1 MLPLNPWPLDILT
14 PAHPGFRLAGGVR
27 VGTPSMSGLQ
37 EIDSTDGGQFWRARM
52 IDIPLHCDR
61 QILTAQAIQ
70 GVARGGAGLFNV
82 PRYLLTRAPL
92 DAGSVGVPH
101 SDDSSF
107 SDTSLYSSPLP
118 QGQVTDSWL
127 LTSSFLKIR
136 MADGAELL
144 GGEEFS
150 VFYSE
155 AGYRLY
161 RIVAVVGRAGDTF
174 EVEITPPL
182 REDTPHGAFAEFA
195 QPLCTMRMTNAESF
209 LDVLEY
215 ARWADVT
222 AEFEEAFW

>member
-52 IDIPLHCDR
+52 IDIPLHCDQ

-82 PRYLLTRAPL
+82 PRYLLTRALPNT
-92 DAGSVGVPH
+92 GSVGVPH
-101 SDDSSF
+101 SDGSSF
-107 SDTSLYSSPLP
+107 SDMSRYSSPLP
-118 QGQVTDSWL
+118 QAQVTDSWL
-127 LTSSFLKIR
+127 MTSSFLKIG
-136 MADGAELL
+136 MSADAEIL

-150 VFYSE
+150 IFYSE

-161 RIVAVVGRAGDTF
+161 RIIALVGQEGHTF

-182 REDTPHGAFAEFA
+182 REDTPHGTLVEFA